1 MFRQKQLKK
10 QKLDLISELEKTAKV
25 EKLVTVKVSR
35 LPEMKKKLLILI
47 TVIFYVSS
55 QTSLAQNDGKLVAQ
69 EIYQFPT
76 YPVAVEKTDVEKY
89 TSKKDYD
96 QAVADKRFELSKLSY
111 LSDGL
116 KVKAYLYKPKK
127 LKTKLPVIIF
137 NRGSFIRGDIA
148 PELVVFF
155 HRLALEGFVILAP
168 MYRQSDGDEGRDEM
182 GGGDLHDLMNVVP
195 LIKSLDFADTKNLF
209 IYGESRGGIMT
220 YLALRQ
226 QFPAN
231 AASVFGAVTNM
242 EAYLSD
248 NVKAFTPKALNQIW
262 TDFEKNKPQI
272 LTSRSAIN
280 WANEINIPT
289 LIMQGG
295 SDAQVN
301 PLQSLSISEKL
312 QSLGKT
318 YQLKIFA
325 GDNHILNKNQIE
337 RDRETV
343 AWFRSYLKK

>member
-1 MFRQKQLKK
+1 
-10 QKLDLISELEKTAKV
+10 
-25 EKLVTVKVSR
+25 
-35 LPEMKKKLLILI
+35 MKRKILLII
-47 TVIFYVSS
+47 TAIICLSS
-55 QTSLAQNDGKLVAQ
+55 QTILAQNDGKLVAQ
-69 EIYQFPT
+69 EKYQFPI
-76 YPVAVEKTDVEKY
+76 YQVAVEKTDVEKY
-89 TSKKDYD
+89 TSKTAYE
-96 QAVADKRFELSKLSY
+96 QAITDKKFEFSKLTY
-111 LSDGL
+111 LSNGL
-116 KVKAYLYKPKK
+116 KVKAYLYKPQN
-127 LKTKLPVIIF
+127 LKTKLPVIVF

-155 HRLALEGFVILAP
+155 HRLALEGFVVVAP
-168 MYRQSDGDEGRDEM
+168 MYRQSDGGEGRDEM
-182 GGGDLHDLMNVVP
+182 GGGDLNDLMNVVP
-195 LIKSLDFADTKNLF
+195 MIKSFDFADSDNLF

-231 AASVFGAVTNM
+231 AAAVFGAVTNM
-242 EAYLSD
+242 EDYLSD
-248 NVKAFTPKALNQIW
+248 NAKAFTPNVLNQIW
-262 TDFEKNKPQI
+262 TGFEKNKSQI

-280 WANEINIPT
+280 WANEINIPI

-301 PLQSLSISEKL
+301 PLQSLLLAEKL
-312 QSLGKT
+312 QSLGKI

-343 AWFRSYLKK
+343 AWFKSYLKK